1 MRNSPHEA
9 AGSVRH
15 SRLEGFARVAEAIRH
30 KESDVPTAAKTTTPV
45 KMDIPMAEDRVCDL
59 ADITVNF
66 TTIKQDHDLAAMLAS
81 LPTGRC
87 ECPHWGFLFTGEMT
101 VRYPDTGVEE
111 VVHAGEAFYMTPG
124 HAPAAIAGTEF
135 VMFSP
140 ADLMAETEAAIMKAM
155 ASQS

>member
-1 MRNSPHEA
+1 M
-9 AGSVRH
+9 
-15 SRLEGFARVAEAIRH
+15 
-30 KESDVPTAAKTTTPV
+30 PTAAKSTTPV

-66 TTIKQDHDLAAMLAS
+66 TTIKQDHDLAPMLAN

-87 ECPHWGFLFTGEMT
+87 ECPHWGFVFKGEMT

-111 VVHAGEAFYMTPG
+111 TVHAGEAFYMTPG
-124 HAPAAIAGTEF
+124 HAPAATAGTEF

-155 ASQS
+155 SAQH